1 MDAKT
6 RAIFTR
12 VAIARVTIAVGLALG
27 AAAWLSPNPAVA
39 AMVTTSKVIEDTAGL
54 PKGTE
59 ARIDAA
65 RQRLGEL
72 LAREEAVSQLEAL
85 GVAPDEARARVESLT
100 DEEVLQI
107 AGKLDALPAGEGPV
121 GLLVVVLL
129 IVLLVVLLV

>member
-6 RAIFTR
+6 RAILTR
-12 VAIARVTIAVGLALG
+12 LAITLGLALG
-27 AAAWLSPNPAVA
+27 AAAWLGPNPAAA
-39 AMVTTSKVIEDTAGL
+39 AMVTTAKVVEDAAGL

-59 ARIDAA
+59 AQIDAA
-65 RQRLGEL
+65 RRRLGEL

-129 IVLLVVLLV
+129 LVLLVVLLV

>member
-12 VAIARVTIAVGLALG
+12 LIVAVGLALG
-27 AAAWLSPNPAVA
+27 AVAWLSPKPAAA
-39 AMVTTSKVIEDTAGL
+39 AMVTTAKVVEEAAGL
-54 PKGTE
+54 PQGPEAGGTE